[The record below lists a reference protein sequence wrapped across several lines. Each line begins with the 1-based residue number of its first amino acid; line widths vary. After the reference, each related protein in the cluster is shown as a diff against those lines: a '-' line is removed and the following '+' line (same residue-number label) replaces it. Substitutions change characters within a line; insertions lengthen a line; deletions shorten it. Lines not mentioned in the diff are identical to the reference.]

1 MEVAWKTLKGM
12 IKKFAPKTGKRAQSE
27 TAVAADA
34 NPTAAGGDEGG
45 DEDEDE
51 AAFITKMQTKLP
63 GMLKPK
69 DR

>member
-1 MEVAWKTLKGM
+1 MEVVWKTLKGM
-12 IKKFAPKTGKRAQSE
+12 IKTFARKTGKRAQSE

-45 DEDEDE
+45 DEDE
-51 AAFITKMQTKLP
+51 AAFITKMQTMLP

>member
-1 MEVAWKTLKGM
+1 MEVVWKTLKGM
-12 IKKFAPKTGKRAQSE
+12 IKTFARKTGKRAQSE

-34 NPTAAGGDEGG
+34 NPTAAGGDGCG
-45 DEDEDE
+45 DEDE
-51 AAFITKMQTKLP
+51 AAFITKMQTMLP